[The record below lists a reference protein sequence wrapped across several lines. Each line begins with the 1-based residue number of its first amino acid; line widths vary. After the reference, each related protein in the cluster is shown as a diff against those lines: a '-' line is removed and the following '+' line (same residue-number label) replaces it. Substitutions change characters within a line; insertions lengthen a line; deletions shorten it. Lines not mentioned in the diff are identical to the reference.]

1 MVFFREDQFID
12 IFESTSLLNTQLTNF
27 IWCDPA
33 KMRIKSAFKIFM
45 LCIVLVFIFLFI
57 TMIIYGGEVSF
68 VVCQLV
74 LYCCPCS
81 FLIFTL
87 HITLEFPLRPIGN
100 NSVHKFQ
107 FLNIGLNNL
116 FALVKLFFKCKGCF
130 WLIYICNITDIF
142 VFTSC
147 IKCTVNYICR
157 LILLHG
163 IFFKDDIDDN
173 LEFQSHYKGKCTYL
187 LNGNVN

>member
-1 MVFFREDQFID
+1 M
-12 IFESTSLLNTQLTNF
+12 
-27 IWCDPA
+27 
-33 KMRIKSAFKIFM
+33 
-45 LCIVLVFIFLFI
+45 
-57 TMIIYGGEVSF
+57 Y
-68 VVCQLV
+68 
-74 LYCCPCS
+74 CPCIYFPFYNDDNLWWWGEFYRLS
-81 FLIFTL
+81 TRSLCFLIFTL

-100 NSVHKFQ
+100 NGVHKFQ

-116 FALVKLFFKCKGCF
+116 FAPVKLFFKCKGCF

-163 IFFKDDIDDN
+163 IFFKDDINDN